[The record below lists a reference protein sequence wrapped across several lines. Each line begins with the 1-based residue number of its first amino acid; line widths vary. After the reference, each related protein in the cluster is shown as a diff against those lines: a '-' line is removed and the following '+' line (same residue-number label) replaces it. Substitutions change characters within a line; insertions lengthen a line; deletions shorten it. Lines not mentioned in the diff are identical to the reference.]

1 MRVVRTFLVVA
12 TATAVCLPALVA
24 EAGPKRSR
32 VVLCSATTSSD
43 GTAEDNGCS
52 DDPQVK
58 TPRPMTV
65 VAHIDTGVNPY
76 NKNFRDRSPLAYKHP
91 STYIPGFPADA
102 EALRLHLDMP
112 YEKAFRADEDVWK
125 LVKRNQLYWIPG
137 TKIIGAIS
145 MGAGSTSCPQTIK
158 LPIVSALD
166 QGDCTE
172 HVILDDNGHGSMTAS
187 RSTGILTSLAPDAR
201 LVTIEGLGAQSVEW
215 AADQGWIDVQTN
227 SWLSLVPPPIPSSTT
242 DAFADAAARMPTLAA
257 SGNGTAY
264 VTGFAPT
271 PTYLLSTAPPG
282 VILIG
287 GHDNG
292 KSTLWAGAPP
302 HVVADAYAGPTAIV
316 NSSTEVRPD
325 PISCCTSAAS
335 PYAAGG
341 AAALI
346 QEARRILGDRT
357 TGVRDGIIAQG
368 RCGAVKKGPLA
379 DGDFTLEEFKDLFF
393 HTAQPHPEEGEHDGL
408 VHWAGDPRPPD
419 YIEYGPGGNPFCI
432 GCTTTPVS
440 WSQIPEEIDAY
451 QFIGYGGINEFSVEL
466 GEKVLQGKADPHAR
480 AAADI
485 QYEIDQSIRELEFNG
500 ETSGQIGGDSEMSA
514 CVVAVAKKAEPN

>member
-1 MRVVRTFLVVA
+1 
-12 TATAVCLPALVA
+12 
-24 EAGPKRSR
+24 
-32 VVLCSATTSSD
+32 
-43 GTAEDNGCS
+43 
-52 DDPQVK
+52 
-58 TPRPMTV
+58 MTV

-76 NKNFRDRSPLAYKHP
+76 NKNFRDRSALAYKHP

-102 EALRLHLDMP
+102 DALRLHLDMP
-112 YEKAFRADEDVWK
+112 YEKAFKADEDVWK
-125 LVKRNQLYWIPG
+125 LVRRGQLYWIPG

-145 MGAGSTSCPQTIK
+145 MGAGGTSCPLVTF
-158 LPIVSALD
+158 PTVVATNDGTCS
-166 QGDCTE
+166 E
-172 HVILDDNGHGSMTAS
+172 HVILDDAGHGSMTAS
-187 RSTGILTSLAPDAR
+187 RSTGVLTSLAPDAR
-201 LVTIEGLGAQSVEW
+201 LVTIEGLGASSVKW

-227 SWLSLVPPPIPSSTT
+227 SWLSLVPPPVPSGVT

-257 SGNGTAY
+257 SGNGSAY
-264 VTGFAPT
+264 VTGVAPT

-282 VILIG
+282 VILVG

-292 KSTLWAGAPP
+292 KTTLWAGAPP
-302 HVVADAYAGPTAIV
+302 HVVADAYAGPTAIF

-357 TGVRDGIIAQG
+357 TGVHDGILAQG

-379 DGDFTLEEFKDLFF
+379 DGDFTLEEFNDLFF
-393 HTAQPHPEEGEHDGL
+393 HTAQPHPAEGEHDGL

-419 YIEYGPGGNPFCI
+419 YTEYGPGGNPFCI
-432 GCTTTPVS
+432 GCTTTPVP
-440 WSQIPEEIDAY
+440 WSQIPDEIDAY

-466 GEKVLQGKADPHAR
+466 GAQVLRGKANPLAR
-480 AAADI
+480 DAADI
-485 QYEIDQSIRELEFNG
+485 QYELDQSIRELEFDG
-500 ETSGQIGGDSEMSA
+500 GTSGEIGDGIEVTM
-514 CVVAVAKKAEPN
+514 CAVAARRVESS

>member
-1 MRVVRTFLVVA
+1 MIR
-12 TATAVCLPALVA
+12 
-24 EAGPKRSR
+24 
-32 VVLCSATTSSD
+32 
-43 GTAEDNGCS
+43 
-52 DDPQVK
+52 

-76 NKNFRDRSPLAYKHP
+76 NKNFRYRSPLAYKHP

-102 EALRLHLDMP
+102 KALRLHLDMP
-112 YEKAFRADEDVWK
+112 YEKAMKADEDVWK
-125 LVKRNQLYWIPG
+125 LVRRTELYWIPG

-145 MGAGSTSCPQTIK
+145 MGAGTTSCPQTIK
-158 LPIVSALD
+158 LPIVSGLD

-172 HVILDDNGHGSMTAS
+172 HVILDDAGHGSMTAS

-201 LVTIEGLGAQSVEW
+201 LVTIEGLGASSVRW

-227 SWLSLVPPPIPSSTT
+227 SWLSLVPAPIPQATT

-257 SGNGTAY
+257 SGNGSAY
-264 VTGFAPT
+264 VAGLAPT

-282 VILIG
+282 VILVG

-292 KSTLWAGAPP
+292 KTTLWAGAPP
-302 HVVADAYAGPTAIV
+302 HIVADAYAGPTAIF

-357 TGVRDGIIAQG
+357 TGVKDGILAQG
-368 RCGAVKKGPLA
+368 PCGAVKRGPLA
-379 DGDFTLEEFKDLFF
+379 DGDFTLEEFKDLYF

-419 YIEYGPGGNPFCI
+419 YVEYGPGGNPFCI
-432 GCTTTPVS
+432 GCTMTPVP
-440 WSQIPEEIDAY
+440 WSDIPEEIDAY
-451 QFIGYGGINEFSVEL
+451 QFIGYGGINEFSVKL
-466 GEKVLQGKADPHAR
+466 GQEVLQGKADPLAR
-480 AAADI
+480 DAADI
-485 QYEIDQSIRELEFNG
+485 QYEVDQSIRELEFNG
-500 ETSGQIGGDSEMSA
+500 ATSGEIGTVEEVKV
-514 CVVAVAKKAEPN
+514 CAVAARER